1 MDKTETVK
9 TLEKQLQ
16 LLSERS
22 SECGISALV
31 ELTNAMCNVTEQ
43 IMRQQQAS
51 SM

>member
-1 MDKTETVK
+1 MDKTEMIK

-22 SECGISALV
+22 QVCGTSDLIG
-31 ELTNAMCNVTEQ
+31 LTNAMCNVTEQ

-51 SM
+51 LM